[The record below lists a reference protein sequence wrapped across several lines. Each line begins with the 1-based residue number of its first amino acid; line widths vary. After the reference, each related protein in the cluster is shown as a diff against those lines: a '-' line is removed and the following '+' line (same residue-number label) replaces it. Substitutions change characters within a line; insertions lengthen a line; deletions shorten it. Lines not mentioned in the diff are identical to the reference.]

1 MYPGLHLHQGLQPR
15 HSHRA
20 AADRRAP
27 QRQDGQLAR
36 NQPWYARALA
46 PPFAPSSGITDCES
60 CFGACAVA
68 NIICNYVTT
77 SDWVS
82 ALEQA
87 IPQRSGMRLTP
98 GKDSR
103 FKLRKAASDARHK
116 VADAAR
122 EEEEQQQQ
130 QSTCTTST
138 SSTCSNSTM
147 RPE

>member
-1 MYPGLHLHQGLQPR
+1 
-15 HSHRA
+15 
-20 AADRRAP
+20 
-27 QRQDGQLAR
+27 
-36 NQPWYARALA
+36 
-46 PPFAPSSGITDCES
+46 
-60 CFGACAVA
+60 
-68 NIICNYVTT
+68 
-77 SDWVS
+77 
-82 ALEQA
+82 
-87 IPQRSGMRLTP
+87 MRLTP

-122 EEEEQQQQ
+122 EEEQQQQQQ